1 MAEKFSW
8 LLTLVILAHFR
19 HLSLMYLQLA
29 WRNIWRNPRRTIVIL
44 FAVIIGVWSMVLLGA
59 LMRGIAVGMIKNGIA
74 TLTGHIQIHH
84 RGYRNDPAIENSI
97 TDPQVVE
104 KALNELL
111 PPGSHW
117 SGRVRV
123 NAIVNNARHSSGITL
138 VGIEP
143 LAEAKVSFIG
153 KAISRGRYLEANDL
167 NGIIVGEALLEKFET
182 TIGHKLVLMSQDTNQ
197 EIASRAFHIR
207 GSFRA
212 EMESTEKQFVFVNR
226 AAAQKMLR
234 LGNGI
239 SEISILLPEDGES
252 RKVCHQLE
260 SALPS
265 NTFEIQDWH
274 ELLPFQTA
282 YLKILDG
289 FMWFWFLIVFV
300 AMGFGIVNTTL
311 MAVFERMREFGL
323 MKALGMKPWWIL
335 REVLVESFLLL
346 ICGIFIGNCLGFL
359 SIYALSGSGIDLSA
373 LAAGAEYAG
382 MSRIIYPAVAI
393 KDVMV
398 ANLTVLLLGL
408 LVSLYP
414 AIKASRF
421 TPVQALAYT

>member
-1 MAEKFSW
+1 
-8 LLTLVILAHFR
+8 
-19 HLSLMYLQLA
+19 MYLQLA
-29 WRNIWRNPRRTIVIL
+29 WRNIWRNPRRTAVIL
-44 FAVIIGVWSMVLLGA
+44 AAVIIGVWSMVFLGA
-59 LMRGIAVGMIKNGIA
+59 LMRGIAVGMVKNGIA

-84 RGYRNDPAIENSI
+84 KGYRDDPAIEKSMTNI
-97 TDPQVVE
+97 RMVE
-104 KALNELL
+104 QALRKKL
-111 PPGSHW
+111 PRDAQW
-117 SGRVRV
+117 TRRVRV
-123 NAIVNNARHSSGITL
+123 NAIANNARHSSGVTM
-138 VGIEP
+138 VGIDP
-143 LAEAKVSFIG
+143 QAEALVSFIG
-153 KAISRGRYLEANDL
+153 TAISRGLYLGPDDS
-167 NGIIVGEALLEKFET
+167 NGIVVGEALLEKFET
-182 TIGHKLVLMSQDTNQ
+182 RIGRKLVLMSQDTAQ
-197 EIASRAFHIR
+197 EIASRAFRIV
-207 GSFRA
+207 GVFRA
-212 EMESTEKQFVFVNR
+212 EMESTEKQFVFVTR
-226 AAAQKMLR
+226 SAGQKMLK

-239 SEISILLPEDGES
+239 SEIAILLPQGYENIDVY
-252 RKVCHQLE
+252 KKLKA
-260 SALPS
+260 ALPS
-265 NTFEIQDWH
+265 DQFEIHSWR

-282 YLKILDG
+282 YLRILDG
-289 FMWFWFLIVFV
+289 FMWFWFLVVFV

-346 ICGIFIGNCLGFL
+346 ICGLIVGNVLGFL

-382 MSRIIYPAVAI
+382 MSRIIYPAIAA

-421 TPVQALAYT
+421 TPVQALAHT